1 MSANSVARIGP
12 RDAKGMDT
20 AEIRKL
26 SDLLEL
32 SRTLSS
38 TLNLKAAL
46 ARVLEILE
54 ENHRTLSG
62 GIMLLDESTGELA
75 IEAAS
80 GIDAQTARRARYK
93 LGEGITGRVV
103 QSGKPVVVPQV
114 SQEPLFLNRTGV
126 LKKTGRDEA
135 TFICVPIA
143 ADARPVG
150 ALGVTLPFEADVSY
164 DRETKFFGI
173 VASMVGQAV
182 RVHRLI
188 EAERQGLLQENRQ
201 LRQ

>member
-1 MSANSVARIGP
+1 MSNSREGPAPGISGRKHEQREKGGGYNFEGNEEVITNSVARIGAREP
-12 RDAKGMDT
+12 KGMDT

-62 GIMLLDESTGELA
+62 GIMLLDEGTGELA

-80 GIDAQTARRARYK
+80 GIDSQTARRTRYSF
-93 LGEGITGRVV
+93 R
-103 QSGKPVVVPQV
+103 
-114 SQEPLFLNRTGV
+114 
-126 LKKTGRDEA
+126 
-135 TFICVPIA
+135 
-143 ADARPVG
+143 
-150 ALGVTLPFEADVSY
+150 
-164 DRETKFFGI
+164 
-173 VASMVGQAV
+173 
-182 RVHRLI
+182 
-188 EAERQGLLQENRQ
+188 
-201 LRQ
+201 

>member
-1 MSANSVARIGP
+1 GEPKWNRESNSREGPASGDIRVQARVNRERGRYNFEGIEEVSTNSVARIGAREP
-12 RDAKGMDT
+12 KGMDT

-62 GIMLLDESTGELA
+62 GIMLLDESTGELV

-80 GIDAQTARRARYK
+80 GIDSQTARRTRYK
-93 LGEGITGRVV
+93 VGEGITGRVV

-114 SQEPLFLNRTGV
+114 SREPLFLNRTGV
-126 LKKTGRDEA
+126 LKKSGRDEA

-143 ADARPVG
+143 ADGRTVG
-150 ALGVTLPFEADVSY
+150 ALGVALPYEAD
-164 DRETKFFGI
+164 EG
-173 VASMVGQAV
+173 
-182 RVHRLI
+182 
-188 EAERQGLLQENRQ
+188 
-201 LRQ
+201 